1 MLSNKM
7 TVSLMSLITI
17 LAFAF
22 VVTPAMAGEF
32 GVSLDKTDDVSTATD
47 DLELEHP
54 GDGMKL
60 DAPPLRVEFA
70 KAVVLAKESVQIITI
85 DKDGMLLS
93 LQKFPPA
100 AETAANAGRTK
111 SFMPVVEGDATT
123 VKIFIAAG
131 IASADP
137 FNEDTSKKF
146 EATIHLI
153 GADDGAPTVHS
164 IKRAVDDDHAF
175 AKISPKTDPTI
186 EVRIT
191 LSELPKEFT
200 KDHIS
205 VTEADVTSV
214 RQLLT
219 ESGTSLM
226 DYLASDDAP
235 DTLPRKRMMYD
246 EDMSGVTVTANTNDD
261 VYIAATTGSPATP
274 VTLVG
279 LNTASG
285 EAVGTTIDAADLRAR
300 KVAARKKYGGIHR
313 AINDAKI
320 LGTAHKYKEI
330 PALTLVDGTT
340 AVDAT
345 ATNISDTES
354 VAMNLDPKAADK
366 EFGVNYILM
375 QYMGQAI
382 AMKTP
387 GAPGTAVI
395 KPTMPKLSDFGAVV
409 LFTAAV
415 RKYAV
420 DFEKYRTY
428 MNAKTLYEGYMEA
441 VEKEKMKDADAR
453 EMAFKDP
460 KNNYDPRAMNF
471 TTGTD
476 AKLYPY
482 LVVITPKYA
491 NKNDVVVKVKEFEDR
506 TRPTSMKYIPPS
518 LESDYRED
526 VDKLTIMV
534 AEAKVGTPLGD
545 GLEVVIPKEKRIPA
559 SGHLV
564 LATNVAGSGI
574 KKPAGSDKDEP
585 KPAERTRAQLKYNV
599 VELGLP
605 NLETFLSNGG
615 TIALFAPAGVYISE
629 IMWGS
634 DSSLSPNNNSQ
645 WIEISNSGAAS
656 VLTGDKTH
664 KLVFYGLNETPASG
678 AVDTVGTVGT
688 GGFWRITGKGQ
699 SGRTGT
705 GEQAADVVAVVP
717 TLELIS
723 MQRMMNA
730 DGTPADGTLEGSWV
744 QSKGP
749 GVNFDLSQ
757 VGVRIGSPG
766 APIDAAKYPATPTPV
781 TPAPKVPAAAAAD
794 VMITE
799 IMVDTGN
806 GRAPQWIE
814 LTYSGMAKA
823 TLDGWEMVIDNAI
836 DADVLGGGNA
846 ITVSLGGVMVDVST
860 HAGNTG
866 KGQSVLVTA
875 WPATRKSA
883 NISNDRVIN
892 LATQLNQVSRYQLLS
907 YSGFRITLVP
917 PRTGATISSFGD
929 IAGNLHEDW
938 EIPMSEGTARSSII
952 RREMV
957 AGAATMG
964 TDAAGWMLADSTLGL
979 IGQPSF
985 YGNDEDQGT
994 PGHDSGGPLPVELSH
1009 FRPARNKAT
1018 GAAVITWS
1026 TQSELNN
1033 AGFFIKRSQQRD
1045 GEFKVINATMIPGAG
1060 TTSEKQF
1067 YTFTDTTAQP
1077 NVVYYYQIEDV
1088 SLDGNR
1094 QTLTHGIRLKGHIGA
1109 AGKATVTWGELKTS
1123 NE

>member
-7 TVSLMSLITI
+7 TFSLMSLITI

-32 GVSLDKTDDVSTATD
+32 GVSLDKTGDVSTATD
-47 DLELEHP
+47 DLELVHP
-54 GDGMKL
+54 GDGMKIT
-60 DAPPLRVEFA
+60 LRVEFA
-70 KAVVLAKESVQIITI
+70 KEVILGANSVQIITI
-85 DKDGMLLS
+85 DKAGKLLS
-93 LQKFPPA
+93 LQKFPAA
-100 AETAANAGRTK
+100 AEKAANIGRTK
-111 SFMPVVEGDATT
+111 SFMPVVEGSATT
-123 VKIFIAAG
+123 VKLLIAKG

-137 FNEDTSKKF
+137 FNADTSAKL

-153 GADDGAPTVHS
+153 GADDGPPTVYS
-164 IKRAVDDDHAF
+164 ISRAVDDDHAF
-175 AKISPKTDPTI
+175 AKVSPKTDPTI

-191 LSELPKEFT
+191 LSELPKAFT

-219 ESGTSLM
+219 TSGTSLT

-235 DTLPRKRMMYD
+235 DGLPRIRMKYD
-246 EDMSGVTVTANTNDD
+246 EDLTNVTAITDVINDEPKALVALD
-261 VYIAATTGSPATP
+261 SNSTATAAKRKAR
-274 VTLVG
+274 
-279 LNTASG
+279 
-285 EAVGTTIDAADLRAR
+285 IDAR
-300 KVAARKKYGGIHR
+300 VKYGGIHR
-313 AINDAKI
+313 AINEAKF
-320 LGTAHKYKEI
+320 LTGTAYKYKRQPAI
-330 PALTLVDGTT
+330 PTNDDGSLADNASLVPDMET
-340 AVDAT
+340 V
-345 ATNISDTES
+345 
-354 VAMNLDPKAADK
+354 
-366 EFGVNYILM
+366 EFGIATSSTSDPETVALKTFD
-375 QYMGQAI
+375 GDAAPPAI
-382 AMKTP
+382 ATPPKPSKTVAKP
-387 GAPGTAVI
+387 AV
-395 KPTMPKLSDFGAVV
+395 PKRSDFGAEA
-409 LFTAAV
+409 LYNAEAADYAKSFNTYATNANAWARYNAYTAAV
-415 RKYAV
+415 KA
-420 DFEKYRTY
+420 EQ
-428 MNAKTLYEGYMEA
+428 
-441 VEKEKMKDADAR
+441 MKDAEAR
-453 EMAFKDP
+453 AEAYAKLSNP
-460 KNNYDPRAMNF
+460 PRVSFA
-471 TTGTD
+471 TGTD

-491 NKNDVVVKVKEFEDR
+491 NTNNVVVKVKEFEDR
-506 TRPTSMKYIPPS
+506 TRPTSQKYIPPS
-518 LESDYRED
+518 LESGYTEGIN
-526 VDKLTIMV
+526 KLTILV
-534 AEAKVGTPLGD
+534 AEAKVGAALGA
-545 GLEVVIPKEKRIPA
+545 GLEVVIPKDKRIPA

-585 KPAERTRAQLKYNV
+585 KATERTPAQLKYNV
-599 VELGLP
+599 VELGSLP

-615 TIALFAPAGVYISE
+615 TIALVAPAGVYISE
-629 IMWGS
+629 VMWGS
-634 DSSLSPNNNSQ
+634 DSSLSPNNKSQ
-645 WIEISNSGAAS
+645 WIEISNSGTAS

-664 KLVFYGLNETPASG
+664 KLIFYGLNETPITTG
-678 AVDTVGTVGT
+678 VVDTVGTAGT
-688 GGFWRITGKGQ
+688 GGFWSIAGKGQ

-723 MQRMMNA
+723 MQRTMNA

-781 TPAPKVPAAAAAD
+781 TPAPTVPAAAAAD

-806 GRAPQWIE
+806 GRSPQWIE
-814 LTYSGMAKA
+814 LTYSGMATA

-846 ITVSLGGVMVDVST
+846 ITVSLGGVTVDVSK

-866 KGQSVLVTA
+866 KGHSVLVTA

-883 NISNDRVIN
+883 NISDARVIN

-907 YSGFRITLVP
+907 YNGFRITLVP

-929 IAGNLHEDW
+929 IAGNLHEEW
-938 EIPMSEGTARSSII
+938 AIPMSEGAARSSII

-957 AGAATMG
+957 ASAATMG
-964 TDAAGWMLADSTLGL
+964 TDAAGWILADSTSLTT
-979 IGQPSF
+979 GQPSF
-985 YGNDEDQGT
+985 YGNDEDAGT

-1009 FRPARNKAT
+1009 FRPARDKAT

-1045 GEFKVINATMIPGAG
+1045 GEFKVINATMVPGAG

>member
-7 TVSLMSLITI
+7 TFSLMSLITI

-32 GVSLDKTDDVSTATD
+32 GVSLDKTGDVSTATG
-47 DLELEHP
+47 DLELVHP
-54 GDGMKL
+54 GDGMKIT
-60 DAPPLRVEFA
+60 LRVEFA
-70 KAVVLAKESVQIITI
+70 REVILGANSVQIITI
-85 DKDGMLLS
+85 DKAGKLLS
-93 LQKFPPA
+93 LQKFPAA
-100 AETAANAGRTK
+100 AETAANLGRTK
-111 SFMPVVEGDATT
+111 SFMPVVEGAATT
-123 VKIFIAAG
+123 VKLLIAKG

-137 FNEDTSKKF
+137 FNADTSAKL

-153 GADDGAPTVHS
+153 GADDGPPTVYS
-164 IKRAVDDDHAF
+164 ISRAVDDDHAF
-175 AKISPKTDPTI
+175 AKVSPKTDPTI

-191 LSELPKEFT
+191 LSELPKAFT

-219 ESGTSLM
+219 TSGTSLT

-235 DTLPRKRMMYD
+235 DGLPRIRMKYD
-246 EDMSGVTVTANTNDD
+246 EDIPTTVTGPSTVFNEGKLVD
-261 VYIAATTGSPATP
+261 AATGDTATIRK
-274 VTLVG
+274 
-279 LNTASG
+279 SK
-285 EAVGTTIDAADLRAR
+285 IDARM
-300 KVAARKKYGGIHR
+300 KYGGIHR
-313 AINDAKI
+313 AINEAK
-320 LGTAHKYKEI
+320 LLTGTAYTYK
-330 PALTLVDGTT
+330 VQGT
-340 AVDAT
+340 AT
-345 ATNISDTES
+345 ATDLVPDMETVEFSIMTNSESDPET
-354 VAMNLDPKAADK
+354 VALKTFSGQSGGEVAPIATPSKPSKTVAKPAVPKR
-366 EFGVNYILM
+366 
-375 QYMGQAI
+375 
-382 AMKTP
+382 
-387 GAPGTAVI
+387 
-395 KPTMPKLSDFGAVV
+395 SDFGDNALYTAEVTDYV
-409 LFTAAV
+409 DNVFPEYAKNADAWAQYNAYTAAL
-415 RKYAV
+415 KA
-420 DFEKYRTY
+420 EQ
-428 MNAKTLYEGYMEA
+428 
-441 VEKEKMKDADAR
+441 MKDAEAR
-453 EMAFKDP
+453 AEAYAKLSNP
-460 KNNYDPRAMNF
+460 PRVSFA
-471 TTGTD
+471 TGTD

-491 NKNDVVVKVKEFEDR
+491 NTNNVVVKVKEFEDR
-506 TRPTSMKYIPPS
+506 TRPTSQKYIPPS
-518 LESDYRED
+518 LESGYTEGIN
-526 VDKLTIMV
+526 KLTILV
-534 AEAKVGTPLGD
+534 AEAKVGAALGA

-585 KPAERTRAQLKYNV
+585 KATERTPAQLKYNV
-599 VELGLP
+599 VELGSLP

-615 TIALFAPAGVYISE
+615 TIALVAPAGVYISE

-634 DSSLSPNNNSQ
+634 DSSLSPNNKSQ

-664 KLVFYGLNETPASG
+664 KLIFYGLNETPLTTG
-678 AVDTVGTVGT
+678 VVDTVGTAGT
-688 GGFWRITGKGQ
+688 GGFWSIAGKGQ

-723 MQRMMNA
+723 MQRTLNA

-766 APIDAAKYPATPTPV
+766 APIDAAKYPATPTPA
-781 TPAPKVPAAAAAD
+781 TPAPTVPAAAAAD

-806 GRAPQWIE
+806 GRSPQWIE
-814 LTYSGMAKA
+814 LTYSGMATA

-846 ITVSLGGVMVDVST
+846 ITVSLGGVTVDVSK

-866 KGQSVLVTA
+866 KGHSVLVTA

-883 NISNDRVIN
+883 NISDARVIN

-907 YSGFRITLVP
+907 YNGFRITLVP

-929 IAGNLHEDW
+929 IAGNLHEEW
-938 EIPMSEGTARSSII
+938 AIPMSEGAARSSII

-957 AGAATMG
+957 ASAATMG
-964 TDAAGWMLADSTLGL
+964 TDAAGWILADSTSLTT
-979 IGQPSF
+979 GQPSF
-985 YGNDEDQGT
+985 YGNDEDAGT

-1009 FRPARNKAT
+1009 FRPARDKAT

-1045 GEFKVINATMIPGAG
+1045 GEFKVINATMVPGAG

>member
-7 TVSLMSLITI
+7 TFSLMSLITI

-32 GVSLDKTDDVSTATD
+32 GVSLDKTGDVSTATD
-47 DLELEHP
+47 DLELVHP
-54 GDGMKL
+54 GDGMKIT
-60 DAPPLRVEFA
+60 LRVEFA
-70 KAVVLAKESVQIITI
+70 KEVILGANSVQIITI
-85 DKDGMLLS
+85 DKAGKLLS
-93 LQKFPPA
+93 LQKFPAA
-100 AETAANAGRTK
+100 AEKAANVGRTK
-111 SFMPVVEGDATT
+111 SFMPVVEGAATT
-123 VKIFIAAG
+123 VKLLIAKG

-137 FNEDTSKKF
+137 FNADTSAKL
-146 EATIHLI
+146 EATIRLI
-153 GADDGAPTVHS
+153 GADDGPPTVYS
-164 IKRAVDDDHAF
+164 ISRAVDDDHAF
-175 AKISPKTDPTI
+175 AKVSPKTDPTI

-191 LSELPKEFT
+191 LSELPKAFT

-219 ESGTSLM
+219 TPGTSLT

-235 DTLPRKRMMYD
+235 DGLPRIRMLYD
-246 EDMSGVTVTANTNDD
+246 EDGSTFTALLASDNS
-261 VYIAATTGSPATP
+261 TT
-274 VTLVG
+274 
-279 LNTASG
+279 
-285 EAVGTTIDAADLRAR
+285 R
-300 KVAARKKYGGIHR
+300 KTKVDERMKNGGIHR
-313 AINDAKI
+313 AINEAK
-320 LGTAHKYKEI
+320 LLTGTAYKYKSQDEEASRSGNVI
-330 PALTLVDGTT
+330 TIAPPADV
-340 AVDAT
+340 
-345 ATNISDTES
+345 
-354 VAMNLDPKAADK
+354 
-366 EFGVNYILM
+366 EFGLAAEAVTLKM
-375 QYMGQAI
+375 SSSSEAETGVI
-382 AMKTP
+382 ATVPKPSKTV
-387 GAPGTAVI
+387 A
-395 KPTMPKLSDFGAVV
+395 KPAAPKLSDFGAQD
-409 LFTAAV
+409 LFQSAADAFVDDFNEYAKNANAWALYNAYTAAV
-415 RKYAV
+415 KA
-420 DFEKYRTY
+420 EQ
-428 MNAKTLYEGYMEA
+428 
-441 VEKEKMKDADAR
+441 MKDAEAR
-453 EMAFKDP
+453 AEAYAKLSNP
-460 KNNYDPRAMNF
+460 PRVSFA
-471 TTGTD
+471 TGTD

-491 NKNDVVVKVKEFEDR
+491 NTNNVVVKVKEFEDR
-506 TRPTSMKYIPPS
+506 TRPTSQKYIPPS
-518 LESDYRED
+518 LESGYTEGIN
-526 VDKLTIMV
+526 KLTILV
-534 AEAKVGTPLGD
+534 SEAKVGAALGA
-545 GLEVVIPKEKRIPA
+545 GLEVVIPKDKRIPA

-585 KPAERTRAQLKYNV
+585 KATERTPAQLKYNV
-599 VELGLP
+599 VELGSLP

-615 TIALFAPAGVYISE
+615 TIALVAPAGVYISE

-634 DSSLSPNNNSQ
+634 DSSLSPNNKSQ

-664 KLVFYGLNETPASG
+664 KLIFYGLNETPLTTGVA
-678 AVDTVGTVGT
+678 DTVGTAGT
-688 GGFWRITGKGQ
+688 GGFWSIAGKGQ

-723 MQRMMNA
+723 MQRTLNA

-781 TPAPKVPAAAAAD
+781 TPAPTVPAAAAAD

-806 GRAPQWIE
+806 GRSPQWIE
-814 LTYSGMAKA
+814 LTYSGMATA

-846 ITVSLGGVMVDVST
+846 ITVSLGGVTVDVSK

-866 KGQSVLVTA
+866 KGHSVLVTA

-883 NISNDRVIN
+883 NISDARVIN

-907 YSGFRITLVP
+907 YNGFRITLVP

-929 IAGNLHEDW
+929 IAGNLHEEW
-938 EIPMSEGTARSSII
+938 AIPMSEGAARSSII

-957 AGAATMG
+957 ASAATMG
-964 TDAAGWMLADSTLGL
+964 TDAAGWILADSTSLTT
-979 IGQPSF
+979 GQPSF
-985 YGNDEDQGT
+985 YGNDEDAGT

-1009 FRPARNKAT
+1009 FRPARDKAT

-1045 GEFKVINATMIPGAG
+1045 GEFKVINATMVPGAG

>member
-22 VVTPAMAGEF
+22 VVTPVMAGDF
-32 GVSLDKTDDVSTATD
+32 GVSLDKTNDVSTATD

-54 GDGMKL
+54 GDGMKIT
-60 DAPPLRVEFA
+60 LRVEFA

-85 DKDGMLLS
+85 DDDGKLLS
-93 LQKFPPA
+93 LQKFPAA

-111 SFMPVVEGDATT
+111 SFMPVVEGGATT
-123 VKIFIAAG
+123 VKILIAAG

-137 FNEDTSKKF
+137 FNADTSAKL

-153 GADDGAPTVHS
+153 GADDGPPTVYS
-164 IKRAVDDDHAF
+164 ISRAVDDDHAF

-219 ESGTSLM
+219 ESGTSLV

-235 DTLPRKRMMYD
+235 DSLPRKRMMYD
-246 EDMSGVTVTANTNDD
+246 EDLSDVADITDVITSNAFVALADTDTA
-261 VYIAATTGSPATP
+261 
-274 VTLVG
+274 
-279 LNTASG
+279 
-285 EAVGTTIDAADLRAR
+285 TIRKAKMDARM
-300 KVAARKKYGGIHR
+300 KYGGIHR
-313 AINDAKI
+313 AINEAA
-320 LGTAHKYKEI
+320 LLTGTAYKYKSQ
-330 PALTLVDGTT
+330 PDASATDLVPDMVDVEFGFADAEYSLMTMKGQT
-340 AVDAT
+340 AV
-345 ATNISDTES
+345 
-354 VAMNLDPKAADK
+354 
-366 EFGVNYILM
+366 
-375 QYMGQAI
+375 AI
-382 AMKTP
+382 
-387 GAPGTAVI
+387 GTAGVQATPS
-395 KPTMPKLSDFGAVV
+395 KPSKTVAKPAPPDPTAYAIQGLYD
-409 LFTAAV
+409 AAV
-415 RKYAV
+415 TAYVTKFNEYAANANMWAQ
-420 DFEKYRTY
+420 YNAY
-428 MNAKTLYEGYMEA
+428 MAA
-441 VEKEKMKDADAR
+441 KMKEEMMDADAR
-453 EMAFKDP
+453 AEAFAELDMS
-460 KNNYDPRAMNF
+460 RAARF

-476 AKLYPY
+476 AMLYPY

-518 LESDYRED
+518 LESDYTEG

-534 AEAKVGTPLGD
+534 AEAKVGTPLGA

-564 LATNVAGSGI
+564 LTTNAAGSGI

-585 KPAERTRAQLKYNV
+585 KPAERTPAQLKYNV

-615 TIALFAPAGVYISE
+615 TIALVAPAGVYISE

-664 KLVFYGLNETPASG
+664 KLIFYGLNETPASG

-688 GGFWRITGKGQ
+688 GGFWSITGKGQ

-723 MQRMMNA
+723 MQRTMNA

-757 VGVRIGSPG
+757 VGVRVGSPG
-766 APIDAAKYPATPTPV
+766 APIDAAKYPTTPTPA
-781 TPAPKVPAAAAAD
+781 TPAPTVPAAAAAD
-794 VMITE
+794 IMITE

-806 GRAPQWIE
+806 GRSPQWIE

-846 ITVSLGGVMVDVST
+846 ITVSLGGVMVDVSK

-866 KGQSVLVTA
+866 KGHSVLVTA

-883 NISNDRVIN
+883 NISDDRVIN

-917 PRTGATISSFGD
+917 PRTGATIASFGD

-938 EIPMSEGTARSSII
+938 AIPMSEGAARSSII

-964 TDAAGWMLADSTLGL
+964 TDAAGWMLADSTSLTT
-979 IGQPSF
+979 GQPSF
-985 YGNDEDQGT
+985 YGNDEDAGT

-1009 FRPARNKAT
+1009 FRPARDKTT

>member
-7 TVSLMSLITI
+7 TFSLMSLITI

-54 GDGMKL
+54 GDGMKIT
-60 DAPPLRVEFA
+60 LRVEFA

-85 DKDGMLLS
+85 DDDGKLLS
-93 LQKFPPA
+93 LQKFPAA

-111 SFMPVVEGDATT
+111 SFTPVVEGDAMT
-123 VKIFIAAG
+123 VKLLIAAG

-137 FNEDTSKKF
+137 FNADTSAKL

-153 GADDGAPTVHS
+153 GADDGPPTVYS
-164 IKRAVDDDHAF
+164 ISRAVDDDHAF

-219 ESGTSLM
+219 ESGTSLV

-235 DTLPRKRMMYD
+235 DTLPRMRMMYD
-246 EDMSGVTVTANTNDD
+246 EDIPARAAAPTDDATDGLDGTDTVRLTPLADGD
-261 VYIAATTGSPATP
+261 VPA
-274 VTLVG
+274 
-279 LNTASG
+279 
-285 EAVGTTIDAADLRAR
+285 LRANQL
-300 KVAARKKYGGIHR
+300 KVREMYGGIHR
-313 AINDAKI
+313 AINEA
-320 LGTAHKYKEI
+320 GTLTGTPYKYKFV
-330 PALTLVDGTT
+330 PALASADTTPNTAGTIDNNT
-340 AVDAT
+340 D
-345 ATNISDTES
+345 
-354 VAMNLDPKAADK
+354 LDPKAVDK
-366 EFGVNYILM
+366 EFGMADADIGNGYLLMNYE
-375 QYMGQAI
+375 GDTTTNAQA
-382 AMKTP
+382 TP
-387 GAPGTAVI
+387 GKPGTAVA
-395 KPTMPKLSDFGAVV
+395 KPTAPDPTAYAVV
-409 LFTAAV
+409 ELYNAA
-415 RKYAV
+415 RSAYAT
-420 DFEKYRTY
+420 DFEEYRVY
-428 MNAKTLYEGYMEA
+428 QNKKTLYEAYMAAKMAE
-441 VEKEKMKDADAR
+441 EMKDADAR
-453 EMAFKDP
+453 AEAFAELDMS
-460 KNNYDPRAMNF
+460 RAARF

-476 AKLYPY
+476 AMLYPY

-491 NKNDVVVKVKEFEDR
+491 NTNNVVVKVKEFEDR

-518 LESDYRED
+518 LEGDYTEG
-526 VDKLTIMV
+526 VDKLTILV
-534 AEAKVGTPLGD
+534 AEAKVGTPLGA
-545 GLEVVIPKEKRIPA
+545 GFEVKIPNETRIPA

-564 LATNVAGSGI
+564 LAKNNAGSGI
-574 KKPAGSDKDEP
+574 KDNPGNDKDEP
-585 KPAERTRAQLKYNV
+585 KPAERTPAQLKYNL
-599 VELGLP
+599 VEVGGLP

-615 TIALFAPAGVYISE
+615 TIALVAPAGAGLYISE

-634 DSSLSPNNNSQ
+634 DASLNPNNNSQ

-656 VLTGDKTH
+656 ILTGDGTH

-688 GGFWRITGKGQ
+688 GGFWSIAGKGQ

-723 MQRMMNA
+723 MQRKMMA

-766 APIDAAKYPATPTPV
+766 APIDAAKYPATPTPE
-781 TPAPKVPAAAAAD
+781 TPAPTVPAAAAAD

-806 GRAPQWIE
+806 GRSPQWIE
-814 LTYSGMAKA
+814 LTYSGMATA

-846 ITVSLGGVMVDVST
+846 ITVSLGGVTVDVSK

-866 KGQSVLVTA
+866 KGHSVLVTA

-883 NISNDRVIN
+883 NISDDRVIN

-917 PRTGATISSFGD
+917 PRTGATIASFGD

-938 EIPMSEGTARSSII
+938 AIPMSEGAARSSII

-964 TDAAGWMLADSTLGL
+964 TDAAGWMLADSTSLTT
-979 IGQPSF
+979 GQPTF
-985 YGNDEDQGT
+985 YGNDEDAGT

-1009 FRPARNKAT
+1009 FRPARDKAT

-1094 QTLTHGIRLKGHIGA
+1094 QLLTNGIRLKGHIGA
-1109 AGKATVTWGELKTS
+1109 AGKATVTWGEIKTS

>member
-7 TVSLMSLITI
+7 TFSLMSLITI

-32 GVSLDKTDDVSTATD
+32 GVSLDKTGDVSTATD
-47 DLELEHP
+47 DLELVHP
-54 GDGMKL
+54 GAGMKIT
-60 DAPPLRVEFA
+60 LRVEFA
-70 KAVVLAKESVQIITI
+70 REVILGANSVQIITI
-85 DKDGMLLS
+85 DKEGKLLS
-93 LQKFPPA
+93 LQKFPAA
-100 AETAANAGRTK
+100 AEKAANVGRTK
-111 SFMPVVEGDATT
+111 SFMPVVEGGATT
-123 VKIFIAAG
+123 VKLLIAKG

-137 FNEDTSKKF
+137 FNADTSAKL

-153 GADDGAPTVHS
+153 GADDGPPTVYS
-164 IKRAVDDDHAF
+164 ISRAVDDDHAF
-175 AKISPKTDPTI
+175 AKVSPKTDPTI

-191 LSELPKEFT
+191 LSELPKAFT

-219 ESGTSLM
+219 TSGTSLT

-235 DTLPRKRMMYD
+235 DGLPRIRMKYD
-246 EDMSGVTVTANTNDD
+246 EDIPTGVTIAGNLITDSRRLVAVSDGSGGGADTADT
-261 VYIAATTGSPATP
+261 
-274 VTLVG
+274 
-279 LNTASG
+279 
-285 EAVGTTIDAADLRAR
+285 AADRKSKVDAR
-300 KVAARKKYGGIHR
+300 MKYGGIHR
-313 AINDAKI
+313 AINEAKI
-320 LGTAHKYKEI
+320 LTGTAYTYKYQPNASAED
-330 PALTLVDGTT
+330 LVPDMET
-340 AVDAT
+340 A
-345 ATNISDTES
+345 
-354 VAMNLDPKAADK
+354 
-366 EFGVNYILM
+366 EFGTMARARTDSVTEVVTLQTYS
-375 QYMGQAI
+375 GEAGAI
-382 AMKTP
+382 VPSKPSKTVAKP
-387 GAPGTAVI
+387 AV
-395 KPTMPKLSDFGAVV
+395 PKRSDFRSLALYTAEVTDYV
-409 LFTAAV
+409 DDFPEYAKNANDWARYNAYTAAV
-415 RKYAV
+415 KAEQMMDTEARAEAYA
-420 DFEKYRTY
+420 KLS
-428 MNAKTLYEGYMEA
+428 N
-441 VEKEKMKDADAR
+441 
-453 EMAFKDP
+453 P
-460 KNNYDPRAMNF
+460 PRVSFA
-471 TTGTD
+471 TGTD

-491 NKNDVVVKVKEFEDR
+491 NTNNVVVKVKEFEDR
-506 TRPTSMKYIPPS
+506 TRPTSQKYIPPS
-518 LESDYRED
+518 LESGYTEGIN
-526 VDKLTIMV
+526 KLTILV
-534 AEAKVGTPLGD
+534 AEAKVGAALGA

-585 KPAERTRAQLKYNV
+585 KATERTPAQLKYNV
-599 VELGLP
+599 VELGSLP

-615 TIALFAPAGVYISE
+615 TIALVAPAGVYISE

-634 DSSLSPNNNSQ
+634 DSSLSPNNKSQ

-664 KLVFYGLNETPASG
+664 KLIFYGLNETPLTTG
-678 AVDTVGTVGT
+678 VVDTVGTAGT
-688 GGFWRITGKGQ
+688 GGFWSIAGKGQ

-723 MQRMMNA
+723 MQRTLNA

-781 TPAPKVPAAAAAD
+781 TPAPTVPAAAAAD

-806 GRAPQWIE
+806 GRSPQWIE
-814 LTYSGMAKA
+814 LTYSGMATA
-823 TLDGWEMVIDNAI
+823 TLNGWEMVIDNAI

-846 ITVSLGGVMVDVST
+846 ITVSLGGVTVDVSK

-866 KGQSVLVTA
+866 KGHSVLVTA

-883 NISNDRVIN
+883 NISDARVIN

-907 YSGFRITLVP
+907 YNGFRITLVP

-929 IAGNLHEDW
+929 IAGNLHEEW
-938 EIPMSEGTARSSII
+938 AIPMSEGAARSSII

-957 AGAATMG
+957 ASAATMG
-964 TDAAGWMLADSTLGL
+964 TDAAGWILADSTSLTT
-979 IGQPSF
+979 GQPSF
-985 YGNDEDQGT
+985 YGNDEDAGT

-1009 FRPARNKAT
+1009 FRPARDKAT

-1045 GEFKVINATMIPGAG
+1045 GEFKVINATMVPGAG

>member
-7 TVSLMSLITI
+7 TFSLMSLITI

-32 GVSLDKTDDVSTATD
+32 GVSLDKTGDVSTATD
-47 DLELEHP
+47 DLELVHP
-54 GDGMKL
+54 GDGMKIT
-60 DAPPLRVEFA
+60 LRVEFA
-70 KAVVLAKESVQIITI
+70 KEVILGANSVQIITI
-85 DKDGMLLS
+85 DKAGKLLS
-93 LQKFPPA
+93 LQKFPA
-100 AETAANAGRTK
+100 DAEKAANVGRTK
-111 SFMPVVEGDATT
+111 SFMPVVEGAATT
-123 VKIFIAAG
+123 VKLLIAKG

-137 FNEDTSKKF
+137 FNADTSAKL

-153 GADDGAPTVHS
+153 GADDGPPTVYS
-164 IKRAVDDDHAF
+164 ISRAVDDDHAF
-175 AKISPKTDPTI
+175 AKVSPKTDPTI

-191 LSELPKEFT
+191 LSELPKAFT

-219 ESGTSLM
+219 TSGTRLA

-235 DTLPRKRMMYD
+235 DGLPRIRMVYD
-246 EDMSGVTVTANTNDD
+246 EDLSKVDDITNVIVSNAFVALDANDP
-261 VYIAATTGSPATP
+261 AARRKAQ
-274 VTLVG
+274 
-279 LNTASG
+279 
-285 EAVGTTIDAADLRAR
+285 IDARM
-300 KVAARKKYGGIHR
+300 KYGGIHR
-313 AINDAKI
+313 AINEAKD
-320 LGTAHKYKEI
+320 LTGTAYTYKSQ
-330 PALTLVDGTT
+330 PTF

-345 ATNISDTES
+345 SLPVPPMETVAFGIQTNSDATPKTVALKTSADDPGSDNRTPIATPS
-354 VAMNLDPKAADK
+354 KPSKTVAKPAVPKR
-366 EFGVNYILM
+366 
-375 QYMGQAI
+375 
-382 AMKTP
+382 
-387 GAPGTAVI
+387 
-395 KPTMPKLSDFGAVV
+395 SDFGDNALYEAEVAAYIKD
-409 LFTAAV
+409 FNTYAPNANDWARYNAYTAAV
-415 RKYAV
+415 KA
-420 DFEKYRTY
+420 EQ
-428 MNAKTLYEGYMEA
+428 
-441 VEKEKMKDADAR
+441 MKDAEAR
-453 EMAFKDP
+453 AEAYAKLSNP
-460 KNNYDPRAMNF
+460 PRVSFA
-471 TTGTD
+471 TGTD

-491 NKNDVVVKVKEFEDR
+491 NTNNVVVKVKEFEDR
-506 TRPTSMKYIPPS
+506 TRPTSQKYIPPS
-518 LESDYRED
+518 LESGYTEGIN
-526 VDKLTIMV
+526 KLTILV
-534 AEAKVGTPLGD
+534 AEAKVGAALGA
-545 GLEVVIPKEKRIPA
+545 GLEVVIPNEKRIPA

-585 KPAERTRAQLKYNV
+585 KATERTPAQLKYNV
-599 VELGLP
+599 VELGSLP

-615 TIALFAPAGVYISE
+615 TIALVAPAGVYISE

-634 DSSLSPNNNSQ
+634 DSSLSPNNKSQ

-664 KLVFYGLNETPASG
+664 KLIFYGLNETPLTTG
-678 AVDTVGTVGT
+678 VVDTVGTAGT
-688 GGFWRITGKGQ
+688 GGFWSIAGKGQ

-723 MQRMMNA
+723 MQRTMNA

-766 APIDAAKYPATPTPV
+766 APIDAAKYPATPTPA
-781 TPAPKVPAAAAAD
+781 TPAPTVPAAAAAD

-806 GRAPQWIE
+806 GRSPQWIE
-814 LTYSGMAKA
+814 LTYSGMATA
-823 TLDGWEMVIDNAI
+823 TLNGWEMVIDNAI

-846 ITVSLGGVMVDVST
+846 ITVSLGGVTVDVSK

-866 KGQSVLVTA
+866 KGHSVLVTA

-883 NISNDRVIN
+883 NISDARVIN

-907 YSGFRITLVP
+907 YNGFRITLVP

-929 IAGNLHEDW
+929 IAGNLHEEW
-938 EIPMSEGTARSSII
+938 AIPMSEGAARSSII

-957 AGAATMG
+957 ASAATMG
-964 TDAAGWMLADSTLGL
+964 TDAAGWILADSTSLTT
-979 IGQPSF
+979 GQPSF
-985 YGNDEDQGT
+985 YGNDEDAGT

-1009 FRPARNKAT
+1009 FRPARDKAT

-1045 GEFKVINATMIPGAG
+1045 GEFKVINATMVPGAG

>member
-1 MLSNKM
+1 MLSNKWTFSLKVLVLFL
-7 TVSLMSLITI
+7 TVGFMATS
-17 LAFAF
+17 
-22 VVTPAMAGEF
+22 AMADEF
-32 GVSLDKTDDVSTATD
+32 DVSLDKTNDVSTATD
-47 DLELEHP
+47 DLELVHP
-54 GDGMKL
+54 GDGGKIAL
-60 DAPPLRVEFA
+60 TVEFA
-70 KAVVLAKESVQIITI
+70 KAVILAKESVQIITI
-85 DKDGMLLS
+85 DKDGKLLS
-93 LQKFPPA
+93 LQKFPAA
-100 AETAANAGRTK
+100 AETAANASRTK
-111 SFMPVVEGDATT
+111 SFMPVVEGGAAT
-123 VKIFIAAG
+123 VKLFIAAG
-131 IASADP
+131 IASVDP
-137 FNEDTSKKF
+137 FNADRSKKL

-153 GADDGAPTVHS
+153 GRDDGAPTVYS
-164 IKRAVDDDHAF
+164 IERAVDDDHAF

-200 KDHIS
+200 TDHIS
-205 VTEADVTSV
+205 ATEATVTSV

-219 ESGTSLM
+219 VGGEHVYDFLTG
-226 DYLASDDAP
+226 DDVP
-235 DTLPRKRMMYD
+235 ENLPRLRMPHD
-246 EDMSGVTVTANTNDD
+246 EDMSGVTVIPDGTDGANDD
-261 VYIAATTGSPATP
+261 VYIAAAPTATP
-274 VTLVG
+274 PTPTTLVG
-279 LNTASG
+279 LNTDAG
-285 EAVGTTIDAADLRAR
+285 ALNGTTVDAADLRAR
-300 KVAARKKYGGIHR
+300 KVAARETYGGIHR
-313 AINDAKI
+313 AINDAGI
-320 LGTAHKYKEI
+320 LGTAYKYKEV
-330 PALTLVDGTT
+330 PALDAANLAIIT
-340 AVDAT
+340 AEEAAT
-345 ATNISDTES
+345 MDLN
-354 VAMNLDPKAADK
+354 PKAADK
-366 EFGVNYILM
+366 TFGVDYILAN
-375 QYMGQAI
+375 YEGQAGTM
-382 AMKTP
+382 AAPKAP
-387 GAPGTAVI
+387 GAAVA
-395 KPTMPKLSDFGAVV
+395 KPEVPDPREYTIPATY
-409 LFTAAV
+409 TAAV
-415 RKYAV
+415 QRYAD
-420 DFEKYRTY
+420 DFAKYRTY
-428 MNAKTLYEGYMEA
+428 ANAKMLY
-441 VEKEKMKDADAR
+441 DAYRMALDNEHQMDVDAR
-453 EMAFKDP
+453 GDVFFDP
-460 KNNYDPRAMNF
+460 ARTHIEPEDRVRFA
-471 TTGTD
+471 TGTD
-476 AKLYPY
+476 QMLYPY
-482 LVVITPKYA
+482 LVTITPKYA

-518 LESDYRED
+518 LESDYTEG
-526 VDKLTIMV
+526 VDKLTILV
-534 AEAKVGTPLGD
+534 AEAKVGTPLGA

-585 KPAERTRAQLKYNV
+585 KPAERTPAQLLYNV

-605 NLETFLSNGG
+605 NLQTFLANGG
-615 TIALFAPAGVYISE
+615 TIALVAPAGLYISE

-688 GGFWRITGKGQ
+688 GGFWSITGKGQ

-723 MQRMMNA
+723 MQRTMNA

-757 VGVRIGSPG
+757 VGTRIGSPG
-766 APIDAAKYPATPTPV
+766 APIDAAKYPATPTPD
-781 TPAPKVPAAAAAD
+781 TPAPTVPAAAAAD
-794 VMITE
+794 IMITE

-806 GRAPQWIE
+806 GRSPQWIE

-846 ITVSLGGVMVDVST
+846 ITVSLGGVTVDVSKHT
-860 HAGNTG
+860 GNTG
-866 KGQSVLVTA
+866 KGHSVLVTA

-883 NISNDRVIN
+883 NISDDRVIN

-938 EIPMSEGTARSSII
+938 EIPMSEGAARSSII

-964 TDAAGWMLADSTLGL
+964 TDAAGWMLADSTSLTT
-979 IGQPSF
+979 GQPSF
-985 YGNDEDQGT
+985 YGNDEDAGT

-1009 FRPARNKAT
+1009 FRPARDKTT

-1033 AGFFIKRSQQRD
+1033 AGFFIKRSQQRN
-1045 GEFKVINATMIPGAG
+1045 GQFKVINATMIPGAG

-1094 QTLTHGIRLKGHIGA
+1094 QTLTLGTRLKGHIGA
-1109 AGKATVTWGELKTS
+1109 HGKLTTSWGELKS
-1123 NE
+1123 NQ

>member
-7 TVSLMSLITI
+7 TFSLMSLITI

-32 GVSLDKTDDVSTATD
+32 GVSLDKTGDVSTATD
-47 DLELEHP
+47 DLELVHP
-54 GDGMKL
+54 GDGMKITL
-60 DAPPLRVEFA
+60 SVEFA
-70 KAVVLAKESVQIITI
+70 KEVILGANSVQIITI
-85 DKDGMLLS
+85 DKEGKLLS
-93 LQKFPPA
+93 LQKFPA
-100 AETAANAGRTK
+100 DAEKAANVGRTK
-111 SFMPVVEGDATT
+111 SFMPVVEGAATT
-123 VKIFIAAG
+123 VKLLIAKG

-137 FNEDTSKKF
+137 FNADTSAKL

-153 GADDGAPTVHS
+153 GADDGPPTVYS
-164 IKRAVDDDHAF
+164 ISRAVDDDHAF
-175 AKISPKTDPTI
+175 AKVSPKTDPTI

-191 LSELPKEFT
+191 LSELPKAFT

-219 ESGTSLM
+219 TPGTSLT

-235 DTLPRKRMMYD
+235 DGLPRIRMLYD
-246 EDMSGVTVTANTNDD
+246 EDGSTFTALLASDNS
-261 VYIAATTGSPATP
+261 TT
-274 VTLVG
+274 
-279 LNTASG
+279 
-285 EAVGTTIDAADLRAR
+285 R
-300 KVAARKKYGGIHR
+300 KTKVDERMKNGGIHR
-313 AINDAKI
+313 AINEAK
-320 LGTAHKYKEI
+320 LLTGTAYKYKSQDEEASRSGNVI
-330 PALTLVDGTT
+330 TIAPPADV
-340 AVDAT
+340 
-345 ATNISDTES
+345 
-354 VAMNLDPKAADK
+354 
-366 EFGVNYILM
+366 EFGLAAEAVTLKM
-375 QYMGQAI
+375 SSSSEAETGVI
-382 AMKTP
+382 ATVPKPSKTV
-387 GAPGTAVI
+387 A
-395 KPTMPKLSDFGAVV
+395 KPAAPKLSDFGAQD
-409 LFTAAV
+409 LFQSAADAFVDDFNEYAKNANAWALYNAYTAAV
-415 RKYAV
+415 KA
-420 DFEKYRTY
+420 EQ
-428 MNAKTLYEGYMEA
+428 
-441 VEKEKMKDADAR
+441 MKDAEAR
-453 EMAFKDP
+453 AEAYAKLSNP
-460 KNNYDPRAMNF
+460 PRVSFA
-471 TTGTD
+471 TGTD

-491 NKNDVVVKVKEFEDR
+491 NTNNVVVKVKEFEDR
-506 TRPTSMKYIPPS
+506 TRPTSQKYIPPS
-518 LESDYRED
+518 LESGYTEGIN
-526 VDKLTIMV
+526 KLTILV
-534 AEAKVGTPLGD
+534 SEAKVGAALGA

-585 KPAERTRAQLKYNV
+585 KATERTPAQLKYNV

-615 TIALFAPAGVYISE
+615 TIALVAPAGVYISE

-634 DSSLSPNNNSQ
+634 DSSLSPNNKSQ

-664 KLVFYGLNETPASG
+664 KLIFYGLNETPITTGVA
-678 AVDTVGTVGT
+678 DTVGTAGT
-688 GGFWRITGKGQ
+688 GGFWSIAGKGQ

-723 MQRMMNA
+723 MQRTLNA

-781 TPAPKVPAAAAAD
+781 TPAPTVPAAAAAD

-806 GRAPQWIE
+806 GRSPQWIE
-814 LTYSGMAKA
+814 LTYSGMATA

-846 ITVSLGGVMVDVST
+846 ITVSLGGVTVDVSK

-866 KGQSVLVTA
+866 KGHSVLVTA

-883 NISNDRVIN
+883 NISDARVIN

-907 YSGFRITLVP
+907 YNGFRITLVP

-929 IAGNLHEDW
+929 IAGNLHEEW
-938 EIPMSEGTARSSII
+938 AIPMSEGAARSSII

-957 AGAATMG
+957 ASAATMG
-964 TDAAGWMLADSTLGL
+964 TDAAGWILADSTSLTT
-979 IGQPSF
+979 GQPSF
-985 YGNDEDQGT
+985 YGNDEDAGT

-1009 FRPARNKAT
+1009 FRPARDKAT

-1045 GEFKVINATMIPGAG
+1045 GEFKVINATMVPGAG

>member
-1 MLSNKM
+1 MLSKKM
-7 TVSLMSLITI
+7 AVSLTSLITI
-17 LAFAF
+17 FALAF
-22 VVTPAMAGEF
+22 VVAPAMAGEF
-32 GVSLDKTDDVSTATD
+32 GVSLDKTGDVSTATD
-47 DLELEHP
+47 DLELVHP
-54 GDGMKL
+54 GDGMKIT
-60 DAPPLRVEFA
+60 LRVEFA
-70 KAVVLAKESVQIITI
+70 KEVILGANSVQIITI
-85 DKDGMLLS
+85 DKEGKLLS
-93 LQKFPPA
+93 LQKFPAA
-100 AETAANAGRTK
+100 AEKAANVGRTK
-111 SFMPVVEGDATT
+111 SFMPVVEGGATT
-123 VKIFIAAG
+123 VKLLIAKG

-137 FNEDTSKKF
+137 FNADTSAKL

-153 GADDGAPTVHS
+153 GADDGPPTVYS
-164 IKRAVDDDHAF
+164 ISRAVDDDHAF
-175 AKISPKTDPTI
+175 AKVSPKTDPTI

-191 LSELPKEFT
+191 LSELPKAFT

-219 ESGTSLM
+219 TSGTSLA

-235 DTLPRKRMMYD
+235 DGLPRIRMKYD
-246 EDMSGVTVTANTNDD
+246 EAIPARTSAPSDDATDGLDGSGSDTVTLTPLADSN
-261 VYIAATTGSPATP
+261 VPA
-274 VTLVG
+274 
-279 LNTASG
+279 
-285 EAVGTTIDAADLRAR
+285 LRANQL
-300 KVAARKKYGGIHR
+300 KVRTKYGGIHR
-313 AINDAKI
+313 AINEAK
-320 LGTAHKYKEI
+320 LLTGTAYKYKSQGDASVSENTITI
-330 PALTLVDGTT
+330 PAPTDV
-340 AVDAT
+340 
-345 ATNISDTES
+345 
-354 VAMNLDPKAADK
+354 
-366 EFGVNYILM
+366 EFGIGSDGGATDITL
-375 QYMGQAI
+375 
-382 AMKTP
+382 KTLS
-387 GAPGTAVI
+387 GGDGVAAPS
-395 KPTMPKLSDFGAVV
+395 KPSKTVAKPAAPKLSDFGAAA
-409 LFTAAV
+409 LFQVAANKFKDDFNAYAKNANDWAQYNAYTAAV
-415 RKYAV
+415 KA
-420 DFEKYRTY
+420 EQ
-428 MNAKTLYEGYMEA
+428 
-441 VEKEKMKDADAR
+441 MKDAEAR
-453 EMAFKDP
+453 AEAYAKLSNP
-460 KNNYDPRAMNF
+460 PRVSF

-491 NKNDVVVKVKEFEDR
+491 NTNNVVVKVKEFEDR
-506 TRPTSMKYIPPS
+506 TRPTSQKYIPPS
-518 LESDYRED
+518 LESGYTEGIN
-526 VDKLTIMV
+526 KLTILV
-534 AEAKVGTPLGD
+534 AEAKVGASLGA
-545 GLEVVIPKEKRIPA
+545 GLEVVIPKDKRIPA

-585 KPAERTRAQLKYNV
+585 KSTERTPAQLKYNV

-615 TIALFAPAGVYISE
+615 TIALVAPAGVYISE
-629 IMWGS
+629 VMWGS
-634 DSSLSPNNNSQ
+634 DSSLSPNNKSQ

-664 KLVFYGLNETPASG
+664 KLIFYGLNETPITTGVA
-678 AVDTVGTVGT
+678 DTVGTAGT
-688 GGFWRITGKGQ
+688 GGFWSIAGKGQ

-723 MQRMMNA
+723 MQRTLNA

-781 TPAPKVPAAAAAD
+781 TPAPTVPAAAAAD

-806 GRAPQWIE
+806 GRSPQWIE
-814 LTYSGMAKA
+814 LTYSGMATA

-846 ITVSLGGVMVDVST
+846 ITVSLGGVTVDVSK

-866 KGQSVLVTA
+866 KGHSVLVTA

-883 NISNDRVIN
+883 NISDARVIN

-907 YSGFRITLVP
+907 YNGFRITLVP

-929 IAGNLHEDW
+929 IAGNLHEEW
-938 EIPMSEGTARSSII
+938 AIPMSEGAARSSII

-957 AGAATMG
+957 ASAATMG
-964 TDAAGWMLADSTLGL
+964 TDAAGWILADSTSLTT
-979 IGQPSF
+979 GQPSF
-985 YGNDEDQGT
+985 YGNDEDAGT

-1009 FRPARNKAT
+1009 FRPARDKAT

-1045 GEFKVINATMIPGAG
+1045 GEFKVINATMVPGAG

>member
-1 MLSNKM
+1 MLSKKM
-7 TVSLMSLITI
+7 AVSLTSLITI
-17 LAFAF
+17 FALAF

-32 GVSLDKTDDVSTATD
+32 GVSLDKTGDVSTATD
-47 DLELEHP
+47 DLELVHP
-54 GDGMKL
+54 GDGMKIT
-60 DAPPLRVEFA
+60 LRVEFA
-70 KAVVLAKESVQIITI
+70 KEVILGANSVQIITI
-85 DKDGMLLS
+85 DKTGKLLS
-93 LQKFPPA
+93 LQKFPAA
-100 AETAANAGRTK
+100 AEKAANVGRTK
-111 SFMPVVEGDATT
+111 SFMPVVEGAATT
-123 VKIFIAAG
+123 VKLLIAKG

-137 FNEDTSKKF
+137 FNADTSAKL

-153 GADDGAPTVHS
+153 GADDGPPTVYS
-164 IKRAVDDDHAF
+164 ISRAVDDDHAF
-175 AKISPKTDPTI
+175 AKVSPKTDPTI

-191 LSELPKEFT
+191 LSELPKAFT

-219 ESGTSLM
+219 TSGRTLA

-235 DTLPRKRMMYD
+235 DSLPRIRMLDD
-246 EDMSGVTVTANTNDD
+246 EDVSGVTGLPTTVITDDSKVLVAVNDD
-261 VYIAATTGSPATP
+261 D
-274 VTLVG
+274 
-279 LNTASG
+279 TALLRKSK
-285 EAVGTTIDAADLRAR
+285 VDARM
-300 KVAARKKYGGIHR
+300 KYGGIKR
-313 AINDAKI
+313 AINEAKI
-320 LGTAHKYKEI
+320 LTGTAYTYKKQ
-330 PALTLVDGTT
+330 PDAPDTDTLPVPPMVT
-340 AVDAT
+340 V
-345 ATNISDTES
+345 
-354 VAMNLDPKAADK
+354 
-366 EFGVNYILM
+366 EFGTQTADSGENRLETVALKTSSADPTSN
-375 QYMGQAI
+375 AI
-382 AMKTP
+382 VPSKPSKTVAKP
-387 GAPGTAVI
+387 AV
-395 KPTMPKLSDFGAVV
+395 PKRSDFNNAALYNDEVAD
-409 LFTAAV
+409 FKDDFNAYAANANAWAQYNAYTAAV
-415 RKYAV
+415 KA
-420 DFEKYRTY
+420 EQ
-428 MNAKTLYEGYMEA
+428 
-441 VEKEKMKDADAR
+441 MKDTEAR
-453 EMAFKDP
+453 AEAYAKLSNP
-460 KNNYDPRAMNF
+460 PRVSFA
-471 TTGTD
+471 TGTD

-491 NKNDVVVKVKEFEDR
+491 NKNNVVVKVKEFEDQ
-506 TRPTSMKYIPPS
+506 TRPTSQKYIPPS
-518 LESDYRED
+518 LESGYTEG
-526 VDKLTIMV
+526 VNKLTILV
-534 AEAKVGTPLGD
+534 AEAKVGAALGA
-545 GLEVVIPKEKRIPA
+545 GLEVVIPKDKRIPA

-585 KPAERTRAQLKYNV
+585 KATERTPAQLKYNV

-615 TIALFAPAGVYISE
+615 TIALVAPAGVYISE
-629 IMWGS
+629 VMWGS
-634 DSSLSPNNNSQ
+634 DSSLSPNNKSQ

-664 KLVFYGLNETPASG
+664 KLIFYGLNETPLTTG
-678 AVDTVGTVGT
+678 VVDTVGTAGT
-688 GGFWRITGKGQ
+688 GGFWSIAGKGQ

-723 MQRMMNA
+723 MQRTLNA

-781 TPAPKVPAAAAAD
+781 TPAPTVPAAAAAD

-806 GRAPQWIE
+806 GRSPQWIE
-814 LTYSGMAKA
+814 LTYSGMATA
-823 TLDGWEMVIDNAI
+823 TLNGWEMVIDNAI

-846 ITVSLGGVMVDVST
+846 ITVSLGGVTVDVSK

-866 KGQSVLVTA
+866 KGHSVLVTA

-883 NISNDRVIN
+883 NISDARVIN

-907 YSGFRITLVP
+907 YNGFRITLVP

-929 IAGNLHEDW
+929 IAGNLHEEW
-938 EIPMSEGTARSSII
+938 AIPMSEGAARSSII

-957 AGAATMG
+957 ASAATMG
-964 TDAAGWMLADSTLGL
+964 TDAAGWILADSTSLTT
-979 IGQPSF
+979 GQPSF
-985 YGNDEDQGT
+985 YGNDEDAGT

-1009 FRPARNKAT
+1009 FRPARDKAT

-1045 GEFKVINATMIPGAG
+1045 GEFKVINATMVPGAG

>member
-17 LAFAF
+17 IAFAF
-22 VVTPAMAGEF
+22 VVTPVIAGEF
-32 GVSLDKTDDVSTATD
+32 GVALDDTNDASGADGYQ
-47 DLELEHP
+47 LIHP
-54 GDGMKL
+54 GAGMKITIK
-60 DAPPLRVEFA
+60 VEFA
-70 KAVVLAKESVQIITI
+70 KAVVLGAESVQVITI
-85 DKDGMLLS
+85 DKSGKLLS
-93 LQKFPPA
+93 LQKFPAA
-100 AETAANAGRTK
+100 AETAANAGRIK
-111 SFMPVVEGDATT
+111 SFEPVVEGTATT
-123 VKIFIAAG
+123 VKILIAAG
-131 IASADP
+131 VASADP
-137 FNEDTSKKF
+137 FNTDTSAKL
-146 EATIHLI
+146 EGTIGLV
-153 GADDGAPTVHS
+153 GADDGPPTVYS
-164 IKRAVDDDHAF
+164 ITRVGTNLT
-175 AKISPKTDPTI
+175 PKVKYTTHPTVQ
-186 EVRIT
+186 VRVT
-191 LSELPKEFT
+191 LSEMPKKFE

-214 RQLLT
+214 AQLVS
-219 ESGTSLM
+219 EEGVSLA
-226 DYLASDDAP
+226 DFFASDDAP
-235 DTLPRKRMMYD
+235 DGAPRTRMMYD
-246 EDMSGVTVTANTNDD
+246 EEILPGIPDADDTNDA
-261 VYIAATTGSPATP
+261 YTTGDDT
-274 VTLVG
+274 
-279 LNTASG
+279 TASTLQPLAPG
-285 EAVGTTIDAADLRAR
+285 DNSAVRKAKLDARMMH
-300 KVAARKKYGGIHR
+300 GGIHR
-313 AINDAKI
+313 AINEAGMLD
-320 LGTAHKYKEI
+320 TAYKYKFI
-330 PALTLVDGTT
+330 PALAAADTAPNTVGTIDDT
-340 AVDAT
+340 TDLDPEAIDAEFGTANADIGLGYLLMNYEGDATTDVQATPGEAGDAVDKPAVPERTDYGDNALYTAARTAYAT
-345 ATNISDTES
+345 DFEEYRVYANKKALYEAYTAAMMAEEMKDSDALAEYYAENVS
-354 VAMNLDPKAADK
+354 
-366 EFGVNYILM
+366 
-375 QYMGQAI
+375 
-382 AMKTP
+382 
-387 GAPGTAVI
+387 GTARGIVS
-395 KPTMPKLSDFGAVV
+395 TG
-409 LFTAAV
+409 
-415 RKYAV
+415 R
-420 DFEKYRTY
+420 
-428 MNAKTLYEGYMEA
+428 
-441 VEKEKMKDADAR
+441 DA
-453 EMAFKDP
+453 MV
-460 KNNYDPRAMNF
+460 
-471 TTGTD
+471 
-476 AKLYPY
+476 YPY
-482 LVVITPKYA
+482 LVTITPKYA
-491 NKNDVVVKVKEFEDR
+491 NKNDIVVKIKEFEDL
-506 TRPTSMKYIPPS
+506 TSPVSERYIPPR
-518 LESDYRED
+518 LESSYIEGI
-526 VDKLTIMV
+526 DKLTIMV
-534 AEAKVGTPLGD
+534 AEAKTGPALDPGQ
-545 GLEVVIPKEKRIPA
+545 EVVIPKEKRIPA
-559 SGHLV
+559 SGYLV
-564 LATNVAGSGI
+564 LATNIAGSGI

-585 KPAERTRAQLKYNV
+585 KATERTPAQLKYNV

-615 TIALFAPAGVYISE
+615 TIALVAPAGVYISE

-688 GGFWRITGKGQ
+688 GGFWSITGKGQ

-723 MQRMMNA
+723 MQRTMNA

-757 VGVRIGSPG
+757 VGIRIGSPG
-766 APIDAAKYPATPTPV
+766 APIDAAKYPATPTPE
-781 TPAPKVPAAAAAD
+781 TPAPTVPAAAAAD

-806 GRAPQWIE
+806 GRSPQWIE

-846 ITVSLGGVMVDVST
+846 ITVSLGGVTVDVSK

-866 KGQSVLVTA
+866 KGHSVLVTA

-883 NISNDRVIN
+883 NISDDRVIN

-917 PRTGATISSFGD
+917 PRTGATIASFGD

-938 EIPMSEGTARSSII
+938 AIPMSEGAARSSII

-964 TDAAGWMLADSTLGL
+964 TDAAGWMLADSTSLTT
-979 IGQPSF
+979 GQPSF
-985 YGNDEDQGT
+985 YGNDEDAGT

-1009 FRPARNKAT
+1009 FRPARDKAT

-1045 GEFKVINATMIPGAG
+1045 GEFKVINPTMIPGAG

-1094 QTLTHGIRLKGHIGA
+1094 QTLTRGIRLKGHIGA
-1109 AGKATVTWGELKTS
+1109 AGKATVTWGEFKTS

>member
-7 TVSLMSLITI
+7 TFSLMSLITI

-32 GVSLDKTDDVSTATD
+32 DVSLDKTNDVSTATD

-54 GDGMKL
+54 GDGMKIT
-60 DAPPLRVEFA
+60 LRVEFA

-93 LQKFPPA
+93 LQKFPAA
-100 AETAANAGRTK
+100 AETAADAGSTK
-111 SFMPVVEGDATT
+111 SFTPVVEEAAMT

-137 FNEDTSKKF
+137 FNADTSKKL

-153 GADDGAPTVHS
+153 GADDGAPTVYS
-164 IKRAVDDDHAF
+164 ITRAVDDDHAF

-186 EVRIT
+186 EVRVT

-200 KDHIS
+200 TEHIS
-205 VTEADVTSV
+205 VTEATVTSV

-219 ESGTSLM
+219 QSGTTFS
-226 DYLASDDAP
+226 DFLASDDVP
-235 DTLPRKRMMYD
+235 DSLPRIRNLHD
-246 EDMSGVTVTANTNDD
+246 EVLPAGAPTVAAGVTLAEVYAGGSDGPPATSPTLVDAVATNDTATR
-261 VYIAATTGSPATP
+261 AAQLA
-274 VTLVG
+274 
-279 LNTASG
+279 
-285 EAVGTTIDAADLRAR
+285 LR
-300 KVAARKKYGGIHR
+300 KTHGGIHR
-313 AINDAKI
+313 AINESSLIATAYQYDMLSVRAASATSVPYAHTAKAN
-320 LGTAHKYKEI
+320 LTGLPTTDTTTGVPTKPKAKLGAAVTVTTVAATSDGTADTSI
-330 PALTLVDGTT
+330 TISPAVTIVKDTDVSSAPT
-340 AVDAT
+340 APNPADYPDA
-345 ATNISDTES
+345 ALYGD
-354 VAMNLDPKAADK
+354 
-366 EFGVNYILM
+366 
-375 QYMGQAI
+375 
-382 AMKTP
+382 
-387 GAPGTAVI
+387 AVE
-395 KPTMPKLSDFGAVV
+395 
-409 LFTAAV
+409 
-415 RKYAV
+415 RYAV
-420 DFEKYRTY
+420 LLNQYVTY
-428 MNAKTLYEGYMEA
+428 ANNLAMYNAYTDAVMAEQMMDEEA
-441 VEKEKMKDADAR
+441 AAEAYAELDDA
-453 EMAFKDP
+453 P
-460 KNNYDPRAMNF
+460 IVNF
-471 TTGTD
+471 ATGTD
-476 AKLYPY
+476 GMVYPY
-482 LVVITPKYA
+482 LVTITPKYA

-518 LESDYRED
+518 LESDYTEG
-526 VDKLTIMV
+526 VDKLTILV
-534 AEAKVGTPLGD
+534 AEAKVGTPLGA

-585 KPAERTRAQLKYNV
+585 KPAERTPAQLLYNV

-605 NLETFLSNGG
+605 NLQTFLANGG
-615 TIALFAPAGVYISE
+615 TIALVAPAGLYISE

-664 KLVFYGLNETPASG
+664 KLIFYGLNETPASG

-688 GGFWRITGKGQ
+688 GGFWSITGKGQ

-723 MQRMMNA
+723 MQRTMNA

-757 VGVRIGSPG
+757 VGTRIGSPG
-766 APIDAAKYPATPTPV
+766 APIDAAKYPATPTPD
-781 TPAPKVPAAAAAD
+781 TPAPTVPAAAAAD
-794 VMITE
+794 IMITE

-806 GRAPQWIE
+806 GRSPQWIE

-846 ITVSLGGVMVDVST
+846 ITVSLGGVTVDVSKHT
-860 HAGNTG
+860 GNTG
-866 KGQSVLVTA
+866 KGHSVLVTA

-883 NISNDRVIN
+883 NISDDRVIN

-938 EIPMSEGTARSSII
+938 EIPMSEGAARSSII

-964 TDAAGWMLADSTLGL
+964 TDAAGWMLADSTSLTT
-979 IGQPSF
+979 GQPSF
-985 YGNDEDQGT
+985 YGNDEDAGT

-1009 FRPARNKAT
+1009 FRPARDKTT

-1033 AGFFIKRSQQRD
+1033 AGFFIKRSQQRN
-1045 GEFKVINATMIPGAG
+1045 GQFKVINATMIPGAG

-1094 QTLTHGIRLKGHIGA
+1094 QTLTLGTRLKGHIGA
-1109 AGKATVTWGELKTS
+1109 HGKLTTSWGELKS
-1123 NE
+1123 NQ

>member
-1 MLSNKM
+1 MLSKKM
-7 TVSLMSLITI
+7 AFSLTSLITI
-17 LAFAF
+17 FALAF

-32 GVSLDKTDDVSTATD
+32 GVSLDKTGDVSTATD
-47 DLELEHP
+47 DLELVHP
-54 GDGMKL
+54 GDGMKIT
-60 DAPPLRVEFA
+60 LRVEFA
-70 KAVVLAKESVQIITI
+70 KEVILGANSVQIITI
-85 DKDGMLLS
+85 DKAGKLLS
-93 LQKFPPA
+93 LQKFPAA
-100 AETAANAGRTK
+100 AEKAANVGRTK
-111 SFMPVVEGDATT
+111 SFMPVVEGAATT
-123 VKIFIAAG
+123 VKLLIAKG

-137 FNEDTSKKF
+137 FNADTSAKL

-153 GADDGAPTVHS
+153 GADDGPPTVYS
-164 IKRAVDDDHAF
+164 ISRAVDDDHAF
-175 AKISPKTDPTI
+175 AKVSPKTDPTI

-191 LSELPKEFT
+191 LSELPKAFT

-219 ESGTSLM
+219 TSGTSLA

-235 DTLPRKRMMYD
+235 DSLPRIRMLYD
-246 EDMSGVTVTANTNDD
+246 EAITGEDPDTDG
-261 VYIAATTGSPATP
+261 YTGSETAQTLAPLAT
-274 VTLVG
+274 G
-279 LNTASG
+279 DNTTVRKAK
-285 EAVGTTIDAADLRAR
+285 VDARM
-300 KVAARKKYGGIHR
+300 KYGGIHR
-313 AINDAKI
+313 AINEAK
-320 LGTAHKYKEI
+320 LLTGTAYKYKSQGNASIDSDDGNIITI
-330 PALTLVDGTT
+330 PA
-340 AVDAT
+340 
-345 ATNISDTES
+345 
-354 VAMNLDPKAADK
+354 PADK
-366 EFGVNYILM
+366 EFGPGGDGGGDTADVILKVTSAA
-375 QYMGQAI
+375 GSPAI
-382 AMKTP
+382 VPSKPSKTV
-387 GAPGTAVI
+387 A
-395 KPTMPKLSDFGAVV
+395 KPAAPKLSDFRNQD
-409 LFTAAV
+409 LFRSAAGKFVDDFNDYAKNANAWAQYNAYTAAV
-415 RKYAV
+415 KA
-420 DFEKYRTY
+420 EQ
-428 MNAKTLYEGYMEA
+428 
-441 VEKEKMKDADAR
+441 MKDTEAR
-453 EMAFKDP
+453 AEAYAKLSNP
-460 KNNYDPRAMNF
+460 PRVSFA
-471 TTGTD
+471 TGTD

-482 LVVITPKYA
+482 LVTITPKYA
-491 NKNDVVVKVKEFEDR
+491 NKNAVVVKVKEFEDQ
-506 TRPTSMKYIPPS
+506 TRPTSQKYIPPS
-518 LESDYRED
+518 LESGYTEGIN
-526 VDKLTIMV
+526 KLTILV
-534 AEAKVGTPLGD
+534 SEAKVGAALGA
-545 GLEVVIPKEKRIPA
+545 GLEVVIPKDKRIPA

-585 KPAERTRAQLKYNV
+585 KATERTPAQLKYNV
-599 VELGLP
+599 VELGSLP

-615 TIALFAPAGVYISE
+615 TIALVAPAGVYISE
-629 IMWGS
+629 VMWGS
-634 DSSLSPNNNSQ
+634 DSSLSPNNKSQ
-645 WIEISNSGAAS
+645 WIEISNSGTAS

-664 KLVFYGLNETPASG
+664 KLIFYGLNETPITTG
-678 AVDTVGTVGT
+678 VVDTVGTAGT
-688 GGFWRITGKGQ
+688 GGFWSIAGKGQ

-723 MQRMMNA
+723 MQRTLNA

-781 TPAPKVPAAAAAD
+781 TPAPTVPAAAAAD

-806 GRAPQWIE
+806 GRSPQWIE
-814 LTYSGMAKA
+814 LTYSGMATA

-846 ITVSLGGVMVDVST
+846 ITVSLGGVTVDVSK

-866 KGQSVLVTA
+866 KGHSVLVTA

-883 NISNDRVIN
+883 NISDARVIN

-907 YSGFRITLVP
+907 YNGFRITLVP

-929 IAGNLHEDW
+929 IAGNLHEEW
-938 EIPMSEGTARSSII
+938 AIPMSEGAARSSII

-957 AGAATMG
+957 ASAATMG
-964 TDAAGWMLADSTLGL
+964 TDAAGWILADSTSLTT
-979 IGQPSF
+979 GQPSF
-985 YGNDEDQGT
+985 YGNDEDAGT

-1009 FRPARNKAT
+1009 FRPARDKAT

-1045 GEFKVINATMIPGAG
+1045 GEFKVINATMVPGAG

>member
-32 GVSLDKTDDVSTATD
+32 GVSLDKTNDVSTATD

-54 GDGMKL
+54 GDGMKIT
-60 DAPPLRVEFA
+60 LRVEFA

-85 DKDGMLLS
+85 DDDGKLLS
-93 LQKFPPA
+93 LQKFPAA

-111 SFMPVVEGDATT
+111 SFMPVVEGGATT
-123 VKIFIAAG
+123 VKILIAAG

-137 FNEDTSKKF
+137 FNADTSAKL

-153 GADDGAPTVHS
+153 GADDGPPTVYS
-164 IKRAVDDDHAF
+164 ISRAVDDDHAF

-226 DYLASDDAP
+226 EYLASDDAP
-235 DTLPRKRMMYD
+235 DSLPRKRMMYD
-246 EDMSGVTVTANTNDD
+246 EDLSDVADITDVITSNAFVALADTDTA
-261 VYIAATTGSPATP
+261 
-274 VTLVG
+274 
-279 LNTASG
+279 
-285 EAVGTTIDAADLRAR
+285 TIRKAKMDARM
-300 KVAARKKYGGIHR
+300 KYGGIHR
-313 AINDAKI
+313 AINEAA
-320 LGTAHKYKEI
+320 LLTGTAYKYKSQ
-330 PALTLVDGTT
+330 PDASATDLVPDMVDVEFGFADAEYSLMTMKGQT
-340 AVDAT
+340 AV
-345 ATNISDTES
+345 
-354 VAMNLDPKAADK
+354 
-366 EFGVNYILM
+366 
-375 QYMGQAI
+375 AI
-382 AMKTP
+382 
-387 GAPGTAVI
+387 GTAGVQATPS
-395 KPTMPKLSDFGAVV
+395 KPSKTVAKPAPPDPTAYAIQGLYD
-409 LFTAAV
+409 AAV
-415 RKYAV
+415 TAYVTKFNEYAANANMWAQ
-420 DFEKYRTY
+420 YNAY
-428 MNAKTLYEGYMEA
+428 MAA
-441 VEKEKMKDADAR
+441 KMKEEMMDADAR
-453 EMAFKDP
+453 AEAFAELDMS
-460 KNNYDPRAMNF
+460 RAARF

-476 AKLYPY
+476 AMLYPY

-491 NKNDVVVKVKEFEDR
+491 NTNNVVVKVKEFEDR

-518 LESDYRED
+518 LESDYTEG
-526 VDKLTIMV
+526 VDRLTILV
-534 AEAKVGTPLGD
+534 SEAKLGTPLGD

-615 TIALFAPAGVYISE
+615 TIALVAPAGVYISE

-664 KLVFYGLNETPASG
+664 KLIFYGLNETPASG

-688 GGFWRITGKGQ
+688 GGFWSITGKGQ

-723 MQRMMNA
+723 MQRTMNA

-757 VGVRIGSPG
+757 VGVRVGSPG
-766 APIDAAKYPATPTPV
+766 APIDAAKYPATPTPA
-781 TPAPKVPAAAAAD
+781 TPAPTVPAAAAAD
-794 VMITE
+794 IMITE

-806 GRAPQWIE
+806 GRSPQWIE

-846 ITVSLGGVMVDVST
+846 ITVSLGGVTVDVSK

-866 KGQSVLVTA
+866 KGHSVLVTA

-883 NISNDRVIN
+883 NISDDRVIN

-917 PRTGATISSFGD
+917 PRTGATIASFGD

-938 EIPMSEGTARSSII
+938 AIPMSEGAARSSII

-964 TDAAGWMLADSTLGL
+964 TDAAGWMLADSTSLTT
-979 IGQPSF
+979 GQPSF
-985 YGNDEDQGT
+985 YGNDEDAGT

-1009 FRPARNKAT
+1009 FRPARDKTT